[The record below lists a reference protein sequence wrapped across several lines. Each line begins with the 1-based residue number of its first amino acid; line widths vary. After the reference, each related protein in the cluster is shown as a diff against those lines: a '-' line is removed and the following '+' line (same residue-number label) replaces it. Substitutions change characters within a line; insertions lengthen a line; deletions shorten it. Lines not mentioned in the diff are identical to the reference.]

1 MADAETKKTKK
12 STKTGGEKAKLSKTK
27 KATARK
33 TKTVK
38 TKKVKP
44 RDEEVQQQE
53 VVEEKPQVE
62 KVVTA
67 RRKRIS
73 ERARAKSQAPT
84 EAVSEEAPEHVDSM
98 KLTELDAAEY
108 DDSEYQEMMDMYDN
122 TIQDIKEGEIVAG
135 NVIGVTREDIIVD
148 VGFKSEGII
157 PIGEFTGEVNIKVG
171 DEIEVFLEAIEDQN
185 GQLVLS
191 KQKADFMRVWDKIR
205 ESHDAGEL
213 VPGVIKRRIK
223 GGVVV
228 DIMGVDAFLPGSQIA
243 LRQVPDFDALIGE
256 TMDVKIIK
264 LNKSRRNIVVSRR
277 VVLEEERERMR
288 AQLLEEIELGQ
299 VRKGVVKNI
308 TDFGVFIDLGG
319 VDGLLHITDMSWGR
333 MRHPSEM
340 VQLGDELDVK
350 ILDYDEKTSR
360 ISLGLKQL
368 TPYPWENIE
377 EKYPIGKVVKGKV
390 VSITDYGA
398 FVELEK
404 GIEGLIHI
412 SEMSWTQHIKHPSK
426 IMNLGDEVEAKVLSV
441 DKENEKISLGIKQM
455 EPDPWT
461 TIHEKYPVG
470 SLVKGKVRNLT
481 AFGAFVEIE
490 EGVDGLVHISDMS
503 WTKRIQHPS
512 EIMKK
517 GDHIEVKVLRIDTDN
532 RRVSLGIKQLKEDPW
547 PEYAKKYGVGNE
559 VLGKVIRV
567 IDRGLVVELDGEVEG
582 FVPTNQLG
590 KENMDKPA
598 ETFNEGMQIPL
609 KVIEFDRPGR
619 KIVLS
624 LTAYFEKRDRE
635 EYEKF
640 LSEHATQSVSMGDAF
655 DDSTKAEIGGGE
667 EKPGDTTP
675 DSAADAAAGDKPDTA
690 DVAPEAKAEEDK
702 PETPVDTHEA
712 EKAEVEGKS
721 DDKPSAT
728 ESEEVVGDK
737 ESDQAVTPE
746 AKAEEDKPET
756 PADTHEAD
764 KPEKEKAEDEEK
776 PGDTTPDSTAD
787 AAAGEQPK
795 TDDVAPESKAEEE
808 PSSEEKKKD
817 ED

>member
-1 MADAETKKTKK
+1 MADAETKKTQ
-12 STKTGGEKAKLSKTK
+12 STKKTGGEKAKLSKTK
-27 KATARK
+27 KVTAKK
-33 TKTVK
+33 TKAVK
-38 TKKVKP
+38 TKLVKSKD
-44 RDEEVQQQE
+44 DEVKQQV
-53 VVEEKPQVE
+53 VVEAPKVE

-67 RRKRIS
+67 RKKRIS
-73 ERARAKSQAPT
+73 EKAQTK
-84 EAVSEEAPEHVDSM
+84 VSEPQPEPVLEPVASM

-108 DDSEYQEMMDMYDN
+108 GEEEFEELMAMYDG
-122 TIQDIKEGEIVAG
+122 TIQDIKEGEIVSG
-135 NVIGVTREDIIVD
+135 FVIGVTREDIIVD

-157 PIGEFTGEVNIKVG
+157 PMGEFTGEVNIKVG
-171 DEIEVFLEAIEDQN
+171 DKIDVFLEAVEDQN

-191 KQKADFMRVWDKIR
+191 KQKADFMMVWDKIR

-228 DIMGVDAFLPGSQIA
+228 DVMGVDAFLPGSQIA
-243 LRQVPDFDALIGE
+243 LRQVPDFDALIG
-256 TMDVKIIK
+256 TDMSVKIIK

-277 VVLEEERERMR
+277 VVLEEEREQMR
-288 AQLLEEIELGQ
+288 SKLLNEIELAQ

-368 TPYPWENIE
+368 TPYPWEDIE
-377 EKYPIGKVVKGKV
+377 EKYPIGKVVKGRV

-426 IMNLGDEVEAKVLSV
+426 IMNLGDTVEAKVLSV
-441 DKENEKISLGIKQM
+441 DKDNEKISLGIKQM

-461 TIHEKYPVG
+461 TIHEKYPGG

-517 GDHIEVKVLRIDTDN
+517 GDNIEVKVLRIDTDN
-532 RRVSLGIKQLKEDPW
+532 RRVSLGIKQLKDDPW
-547 PEYAKKYGVGNE
+547 PEYAKKYGVDNE
-559 VLGKVIRV
+559 ALGKIIRAT
-567 IDRGLVVELDGEVEG
+567 DRGLVVELDGEVEG
-582 FVPTNQLG
+582 FVPSNQLG
-590 KENMDKPA
+590 QEGKDNQA
-598 ETFNEGMQIPL
+598 ESFAESDQIPL

-624 LTAYFEKRDRE
+624 VTAYFEKRDRE

-640 LSEHATQSVSMGDAF
+640 LAEHVTDKVSMGDAF
-655 DDSTKAEIGGGE
+655 GDDVKAEAV
-667 EKPGDTTP
+667 P
-675 DSAADAAAGDKPDTA
+675 ADATIEAATEDSKPEET
-690 DVAPEAKAEEDK
+690 APEAPAEEAASEAPAEEPKSEEAAPEVPAEGAAPEAPAEEAK
-702 PETPVDTHEA
+702 PEEVPPEVTAEPVACEITA
-712 EKAEVEGKS
+712 
-721 DDKPSAT
+721 P
-728 ESEEVVGDK
+728 EEVK
-737 ESDQAVTPE
+737 PE
-746 AKAEEDKPET
+746 EPAEET
-756 PADTHEAD
+756 PAEKPPEEAAA
-764 KPEKEKAEDEEK
+764 PEETPTDEASSEDE
-776 PGDTTPDSTAD
+776 
-787 AAAGEQPK
+787 
-795 TDDVAPESKAEEE
+795 
-808 PSSEEKKKD
+808 KKD
-817 ED
+817 GE